1 MGTHRDDV
9 HVTPHSI
16 FRGMGSMDG
25 AVRAGERVAAEI
37 DVLLGD
43 KVAPIA

>member
-1 MGTHRDDV
+1 
-9 HVTPHSI
+9 
-16 FRGMGSMDG
+16 MGSMDG

-37 DVLLGD
+37 DVFLGD